1 MNYEQALRLWGL
13 RRLQAEYPR
22 ARDFDLES
30 ITVEMQFNEGFA
42 CCDGRDPQCCCSYA
56 ESPSANVE
64 IRGRGRSKSEQPRI
78 YTSNISAYDFNFARI
93 LGEIVAVGDG
103 AITN

>member
-22 ARDFDLES
+22 ARDFDPES
-30 ITVEMQFNEGFA
+30 VTVEMQFNEGFA
-42 CCDGRDPQCCCSYA
+42 CCGGRDPDCYCSYF
-56 ESPSANVE
+56 ESPSASVQ
-64 IRGRGRSKSEQPRI
+64 IRGRSKSERI
-78 YTSNISAYDFNFARI
+78 YTSSIDAADFNFARI
-93 LGEIVAVGDG
+93 LGEIVDVGDG